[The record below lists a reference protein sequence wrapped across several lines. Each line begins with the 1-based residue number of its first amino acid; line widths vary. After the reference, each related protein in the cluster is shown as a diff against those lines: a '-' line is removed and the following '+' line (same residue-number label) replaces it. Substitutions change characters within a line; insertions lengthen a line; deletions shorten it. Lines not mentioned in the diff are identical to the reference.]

1 MFKKLWLLLVVKNWA
16 LFLILG
22 LLMSS
27 FGCYHYQAKPLS
39 NVKSLSDWQERRLDS
54 AELAN
59 FLISNREVKSW
70 PPEVWDLKSLTLVA
84 FYFNPEMD
92 LARAR
97 WGVVKAGR
105 ITAGEIPNPT
115 ITPKLGY
122 NSTTPTSLMSPWIP
136 EVSLEIPIEVA
147 GKRGLRIAQ
156 AKHLSE
162 AARWNILATAWK
174 IRSEL
179 KQSLI
184 DLYYSQERQKILQ
197 QTISIEKELVRLME
211 LKKSAGEIS
220 GYDLAR
226 ARMELNAAELKLA
239 EATESTNKA
248 LIRLAA
254 VLGLSPEAISGIK
267 ISYDDV
273 EKLSES
279 LPEIAGLRRQALT
292 NRADILAALAEYA
305 ASEADLRLEIAKQYP
320 DLKLGPGYQ
329 LDQTDNKWTI
339 GMSFE
344 LPVFNRHR
352 GPITEA
358 ENRRREKASS
368 FLELQSRVLTDLEKS
383 VLSYK
388 AMLEKT
394 KITENLL
401 TNLDTQLAKAEKKL
415 AVGEI
420 SRFDFLTLKL
430 EWVNTYLT
438 RLENLVQTQQAL
450 CELENVLQSPL
461 QVKDWIYTL
470 DRAENSEQKVK

>member
-1 MFKKLWLLLVVKNWA
+1 
-16 LFLILG
+16 
-22 LLMSS
+22 
-27 FGCYHYQAKPLS
+27 
-39 NVKSLSDWQERRLDS
+39 
-54 AELAN
+54 
-59 FLISNREVKSW
+59 
-70 PPEVWDLKSLTLVA
+70 
-84 FYFNPEMD
+84 
-92 LARAR
+92 
-97 WGVVKAGR
+97 
-105 ITAGEIPNPT
+105 
-115 ITPKLGY
+115 
-122 NSTTPTSLMSPWIP
+122 
-136 EVSLEIPIEVA
+136 
-147 GKRGLRIAQ
+147 
-156 AKHLSE
+156 
-162 AARWNILATAWK
+162 
-174 IRSEL
+174 
-179 KQSLI
+179 
-184 DLYYSQERQKILQ
+184 
-197 QTISIEKELVRLME
+197 ME